1 MILRARVL
9 GRRAAVG
16 HDTPGGVKRVLGLAI
31 VAALMLPAC
40 TKEKPPEDIE
50 AMIKSKLADG
60 DSLLRN
66 SKLDEAQ
73 ENYEWVLGQD
83 ASNVAALTGLGRIE
97 LARENPAGAI
107 EPLEKAVAAKA
118 DDPLAQASLGRALAG
133 TKDWAGAAEHLGKAW
148 EINKDEDQ
156 YGLEYG
162 IALRENKQ
170 FDTAITT
177 FGEVADNNPKIKYVY
192 RELAHTHKEAGD
204 LDKALRT
211 YMKAQSAW
219 AGDQDAYAGAALVYE
234 AQGQIS
240 KSVDQWAK
248 YIQQDCCSTYSK
260 DVAQPKIAELKAKEN
275 TIDGG
280 TVAPTEAPTEG

>member
-1 MILRARVL
+1 
-9 GRRAAVG
+9 
-16 HDTPGGVKRVLGLAI
+16 
-31 VAALMLPAC
+31 MLPAC

-50 AMIKSKLADG
+50 GMTVRNLADG
-60 DSLLRN
+60 DTLLRN
-66 SKLDEAQ
+66 SKLDEA
-73 ENYEWVLGQD
+73 EERFAWVID
-83 ASNVAALTGLGRIE
+83 HDPDNVAALTGLGRIE

-107 EPLEKAVAAKA
+107 EPLKKAVAGKA
-118 DDPLAQASLGRALAG
+118 DDALAQASLGRAYSG
-133 TKDWAGAAEHLGKAW
+133 TKDWTNAVEHLGKAW
-148 EINKDEDQ
+148 NIDKDEDQ

-170 FDTAITT
+170 FDEAITT
-177 FGEVADNNPKIKYVY
+177 FGEVAENNPKIKYVY

-240 KSVDQWAK
+240 KSLDQWSK
-248 YIQQDCCSTYSK
+248 YIQQDCCSSYSK
-260 DVAQPKIAELKAKEN
+260 EVAQTKLAELKAKEN
-275 TIDGG
+275 AAADG
-280 TVAPTEAPTEG
+280 AEPAPTEG

>member
-1 MILRARVL
+1 
-9 GRRAAVG
+9 
-16 HDTPGGVKRVLGLAI
+16 VKRVLGLALLA
-31 VAALMLPAC
+31 VLTLSAC
-40 TKEKPPEDIE
+40 PKDKPPEDIE
-50 AMIKSKLADG
+50 AMIVRALEDG

-73 ENYEWVLGQD
+73 EKYQWVLEQRAD
-83 ASNVAALTGLGRIE
+83 DVAALTGLGRIE

-107 EPLEKAVAAKA
+107 EPLKQAVAAKA
-118 DDPLAQASLGRALAG
+118 DDALAQASLGRAMAG

-148 EINKDEDQ
+148 ELDKDQDQ

-162 IALRENKQ
+162 VALRENKQ
-170 FDTAITT
+170 FDQAITT
-177 FGEVADNNPKIKYVY
+177 FEAVADSNPKVKYVY

-204 LDKALRT
+204 LDKALRM

-234 AQGQIS
+234 AQGQIT

-248 YIQQDCCSTYSK
+248 YIQQDCCSSYSK
-260 DVAQPKIAELKAKEN
+260 DVAQPKLAELKAKEN
-275 TIDGG
+275 
-280 TVAPTEAPTEG
+280 APTDAPVEAPTEG